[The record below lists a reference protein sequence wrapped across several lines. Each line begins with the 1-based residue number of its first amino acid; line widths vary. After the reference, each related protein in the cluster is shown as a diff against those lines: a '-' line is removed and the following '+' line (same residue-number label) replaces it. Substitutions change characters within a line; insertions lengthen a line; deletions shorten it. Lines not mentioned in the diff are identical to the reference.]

1 MKDALISIGKKD
13 LEEIL
18 KEDGKAELM
27 CHFCNKKY
35 TFTKEELGE
44 MISTLLEK

>member
-1 MKDALISIGKKD
+1 MKDALISIGKAD

-18 KEDGKAELM
+18 KEDEKLEAM

-35 TFTKEELGE
+35 IFTKNELEE
-44 MISTLLEK
+44 MIKNI